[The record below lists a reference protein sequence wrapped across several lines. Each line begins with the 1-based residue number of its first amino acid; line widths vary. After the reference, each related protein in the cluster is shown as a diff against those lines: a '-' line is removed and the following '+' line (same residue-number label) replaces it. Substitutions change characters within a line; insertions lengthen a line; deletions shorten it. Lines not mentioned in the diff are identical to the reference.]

1 LKWFCPDAPS
11 SFRQKK
17 AIGHITANG
26 FNLASCM
33 ALKTVQNAASPRPD
47 QPMTETNPNEAIE
60 PALQQN
66 GMVPPHGLTE
76 AIHIG
81 ETDLP
86 FVDAGDGTLL
96 QLLQVDLNQGLWVL
110 RTRFPAGHRVS
121 KHYHTGPVFAVTFSG
136 SWCYEEYPEY
146 KNTAG
151 SYLYEP
157 AHSLHTLVVGDK
169 GADIWFSIYGAN
181 VNVDTANNVTGVT
194 DAQSILAAY
203 QGLCAAQ
210 GLNCEKLIIKQ

>member
-1 LKWFCPDAPS
+1 MTDTIL
-11 SFRQKK
+11 
-17 AIGHITANG
+17 
-26 FNLASCM
+26 
-33 ALKTVQNAASPRPD
+33 NAA
-47 QPMTETNPNEAIE
+47 IE
-60 PALQQN
+60 HQS
-66 GMVPPHGLTE
+66 GMVPAHGLTA

-86 FVDAGDGTLL
+86 FVDTGNGALL

-110 RTRFPAGHRVS
+110 RTRFPAGHRVD

-136 SWCYEEYPEY
+136 CWYYKEYPEY
-146 KNTAG
+146 QNTAG

-157 AHSLHTLVVGDK
+157 AHSIHTLMVGDEPT
-169 GADIWFSIYGAN
+169 DVWFSIQGAN
-181 VNVDTANNVTGVT
+181 VNVDESNNVTGVT

-210 GLNCEKLIIKQ
+210 GLNCDKLIIKR

>member
-1 LKWFCPDAPS
+1 MTDS
-11 SFRQKK
+11 
-17 AIGHITANG
+17 
-26 FNLASCM
+26 NLNAS
-33 ALKTVQNAASPRPD
+33 
-47 QPMTETNPNEAIE
+47 IE
-60 PALQQN
+60 HPAGLA
-66 GMVPPHGLTE
+66 GMVPAHGLTE

-86 FVDAGDGTLL
+86 FVEAGDGTLL

-110 RTRFPAGHRVS
+110 RTRFPAGHRVD

-136 SWCYEEYPEY
+136 CWYYKEYPDY
-146 KNTAG
+146 RNTAG

-157 AHSLHTLVVGDK
+157 AHSTHTLMVGDEPT
-169 GADIWFSIYGAN
+169 DIWFSIYGAN
-181 VNVDTANNVTGVT
+181 VNVDDNNNVTGVT

-210 GLNCEKLIIKQ
+210 GLNCDKLIIKR